1 MTHSA
6 QSPQTP
12 RDRSEFF
19 IALSALLA
27 NPMGLLGL
35 ILVTV
40 FLLSAILAPWLTPYG
55 PYDFAGMPLEP
66 PSRTHLI
73 GTDGLGRDLLT
84 RILYGGR
91 FELTLAFTAV
101 PASLI
106 IGMFLGT
113 IAGYGPAWLD
123 NAMVLLFDTIRSF
136 PSIVLALAI
145 LTLTEPSVRM
155 VGIIFVIGAVPSFG
169 RIARTQ
175 TLALKNT
182 EYILA
187 IRSLGAG
194 PFTVIRR
201 HILPNAIGPLLIL
214 AAMDVPVVVTVEAG
228 LSFLGLGVL
237 PPTAT
242 WGTVLNEGFSVIRD
256 TPWPVIAGGVPLILT
271 TLGFTF
277 LGEALRDVIDPKL
290 RGTR

>member
-1 MTHSA
+1 MTNAAEPRRPA
-6 QSPQTP
+6 Q
-12 RDRSEFF
+12 DRSEFA
-19 IALSALLA
+19 ISLLALLS

-35 ILVTV
+35 ILVTL
-40 FLLSAILAPWLTPYG
+40 FLLSALFAPWLTPYG
-55 PYDFAGMPLEP
+55 PTEFAGLPLED
-66 PSRTHLI
+66 PSAVHPV
-73 GTDGLGRDLLT
+73 GTDELGRDLLT

-91 FELTLAFTAV
+91 VELTLAFIAV
-101 PASLI
+101 PVSLV
-106 IGMFLGT
+106 IGLFLGMA
-113 IAGYGPAWLD
+113 AGYGPAWLD
-123 NAMVLLFDTIRSF
+123 NTMVLIFDTIRSF

-145 LTLTEPSVRM
+145 LTLTAPSVTM

-175 TLALKNT
+175 TLALKNA

-187 IRSLGAG
+187 IRSLGAS

-242 WGTVLNEGFSVIRD
+242 WGTVLNEGFSVIRE
-256 TPWPVIAGGVPLILT
+256 TPWPVIAGGLPLILT

-277 LGEALRDVIDPKL
+277 LGEALRDVFDPTL
-290 RGTR
+290 RGSR